1 MQITL
6 LKIFGGLVLLV
17 GLVVAAGF
25 LAHYTLLRKQPVSR
39 VIVPVEKPPAPLDRS
54 LPIPRFEVYPE
65 KEVPPPPR
73 PAKPDPH
80 ARPKVAIILD
90 DLGYDRKI
98 ARKFL
103 ALDANLTFSILPH
116 SPHNRAIARE
126 ARQKGAEIMLHLPME
141 PLEYPA
147 VDPGPGALLV
157 KMKPDELIRQL
168 EINLADVPYVQ
179 GVNNHMGSR
188 LTAESNQLYQ
198 IFTILK
204 KRKLFFIDSRS
215 TADTLCRPSARLFK
229 IPFAER
235 DVFLDHEH
243 RPEFIRK
250 QLKRLIKLARERG
263 EAIGIAHPSRI
274 TYDVLQQMLPELKK
288 SVRLVPASKLV
299 HVIS

>member
-1 MQITL
+1 M
-6 LKIFGGLVLLV
+6 VLLV

-25 LAHYTLLRKQPVSR
+25 LAHYILVRKQPLSSV
-39 VIVPVEKPPAPLDRS
+39 VVPVEKPSPPDRS
-54 LPIPRFEVYPE
+54 VAIPRFEVYPD

-73 PAKPDPH
+73 PAKPPIH
-80 ARPKVAIILD
+80 TRPQVAIILD
-90 DLGYDRKI
+90 DLGYDREI

-116 SPHNRAIARE
+116 SPHSRAIARD
-126 ARQKGAEIMLHLPME
+126 AQKNGTEIMLHLPME

-147 VDPGPGALLV
+147 VDPGPGALLAR
-157 KMKPDELIRQL
+157 MKPDELIRQL
-168 EINLADVPYVQ
+168 EINLDDVPYVQ

-188 LTAESNQLYQ
+188 LTTESNQIYQ

-215 TADTLCRPSARLFK
+215 TAATLCRPSARLFK

-235 DVFLDHEH
+235 DVFIDHEH
-243 RPEFIRK
+243 HPEFIRK
-250 QLKRLIKLARERG
+250 QLKQLIALAKQRG

-274 TYDVLQQMLPELKK
+274 TYDVLQKMLPELKK
-288 SVRLVPASKLV
+288 SVQLVPASKLV